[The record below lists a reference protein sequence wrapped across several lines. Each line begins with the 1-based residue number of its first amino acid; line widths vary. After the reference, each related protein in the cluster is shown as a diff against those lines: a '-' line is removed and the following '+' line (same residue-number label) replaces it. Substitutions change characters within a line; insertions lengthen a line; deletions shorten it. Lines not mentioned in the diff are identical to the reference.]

1 MAGVARDDSAA
12 TGGERS
18 VESTSH
24 TVVSVVPEGKLAY
37 GMQLPVQSLSVRV
50 SQPWEQ
56 TGTVA
61 DMTKVAQAA
70 DNAGFLYV
78 AVCHHV
84 AIPPEPAEMM
94 STQWYDTVATLGY
107 LAGQTTR
114 TRLMSNVFIAA
125 YEHPLVA
132 AKQFATL
139 DVLSGGRIIFG
150 IGAGHV
156 EGEFDALG
164 VSFAERGK
172 ATDAALVQIK
182 DALTNEW
189 TGDVGQRPR
198 PVQQPHP
205 PIWIGGSGRPALR
218 RVAHLG
224 DGWIP
229 QATTLDQLPLDIEW
243 ILRER
248 DNVRPGAVP
257 EIGYHLVAHVGDP
270 TWELPKGVMKG
281 SPEKIADFANSRL
294 GAIGVSHLQVR
305 LLARDA
311 QEQCDQIAAFGAE
324 VGPHLTRKTLT

>member
-1 MAGVARDDSAA
+1 MAGL
-12 TGGERS
+12 T
-18 VESTSH
+18 
-24 TVVSVVPEGKLAY
+24 VSVVPDGKLAY

-70 DNAGFLYV
+70 DDAGFLYV

-139 DVLSGGRIIFG
+139 DVLSNGRIIFG

-172 ATDAALVQIK
+172 ATDAALLQIK

-189 TGDVGQRPR
+189 TNDVGQKPR
-198 PVQQPHP
+198 PVQTPHP

-248 DNVRPGAVP
+248 DKVRPGAVP

-281 SPEKIADFANSRL
+281 DPGKIVDFANSRL

-324 VGPHLTRKTLT
+324 VGPHLTRKMLA